1 MELLIDTK
9 EEQGKHLMSVEAI
22 DPDFNPGMREQSK
35 KNFCLN
41 PVGRFTRWSVLT
53 ISLFLI

>member
-22 DPDFNPGMREQSK
+22 DPDFNPGMRKESK
-35 KNFCLN
+35 KTFAWTL
-41 PVGRFTRWSVLT
+41 
-53 ISLFLI
+53 